1 MQMCTVKPEHL
12 TSIFTVGVT
21 AIYEFVL
28 IKKKEDE
35 NQGQIMWYNPKPNH
49 VVQPNRGTTPNP
61 TNKP

>member
-28 IKKKEDE
+28 IKKKKKKKMKTK
-35 NQGQIMWYNPKPNH
+35 GKSC
-49 VVQPNRGTTPNP
+49 GTTQSCGTIPNP

>member
-28 IKKKEDE
+28 IKKKKKKMKTKGKSCGTTP
-35 NQGQIMWYNPKPNH
+35 NPIMWYNPKPN
-49 VVQPNRGTTPNP
+49 
-61 TNKP
+61 